1 MSILVPKSDSIKILV
16 LGSTGMLGHVVFQV
30 LSEKEQNHVIGT
42 IRHPDDK
49 RFFEP
54 SAAERLIHVEDIENH
69 DHLERLFDY
78 VEPQVVV
85 NCTSIG
91 KPIPTDPMRS
101 IAILSVLPYRL
112 ARLCRLHG
120 ARLVQIGSDGVF
132 AGTKGQYAED
142 DFPDAT
148 DLYGTAKQL
157 GEVKEQHT
165 VLLRTSMIGH
175 ELKARSGLVEW
186 FLSQSEECRCFTR
199 AIFSGLPTV
208 VLAEIIRDHVIPCPD
223 LNGIYHL
230 AAAPISKFDL
240 LRLIAERYEKNIRLI
255 PDDTV
260 SINRSLQSGK
270 FSKATGYFPPA
281 WPQLINSMYS
291 YQFKFARK

>member
-1 MSILVPKSDSIKILV
+1 MLKSNSMKVLV
-16 LGSTGMLGHVVFQV
+16 LGATGMLGHAVFQM
-30 LSEKEQNHVIGT
+30 LSEKAPNHVIGT
-42 IRHPDDK
+42 VRHPDDK

-54 SAAERLIHVEDIENH
+54 AAAERLVQVEDLENH
-69 DHLERLFDY
+69 EHLARLFDD
-78 VEPQVVV
+78 VGPQVVV

-101 IAILSVLPYRL
+101 IAILSVLPHRL
-112 ARLCRLHG
+112 ARLCRLNG

-157 GEVKEQHT
+157 GEVKEPHT
-165 VLLRTSMIGH
+165 VTLRTSIIGH
-175 ELKARSGLVEW
+175 ELKARNGLLEW

-199 AIFSGLPTV
+199 AIFSGFPTV
-208 VLAEIIRDHVIPCPD
+208 VLAEIIRDHVIPRPD
-223 LNGIYHL
+223 LNGIYHV

-240 LRLIAERYEKNIRLI
+240 LRLIAERYGKNICLV

-260 SINRSLQSGK
+260 AMNRSLQSGK
-270 FSKATGYFPPA
+270 FTKATGYFPPN
-281 WPQLINSMYS
+281 WPQLIDSMYS
-291 YQFKFARK
+291 YQLNLPRT